1 MLMINA
7 KPRMH
12 LGGIWSRI
20 SSTTIGTQHGG
31 IWVLSGNTPVLFL
44 ANESDT
50 GFT

>member
-1 MLMINA
+1 MLMIKA

-20 SSTTIGTQHGG
+20 SSAAIGTQHGE

-44 ANESDT
+44 ANESGMGIT
-50 GFT
+50 